1 MGKCHLGPTLR
12 LLPNGPYIMGVQE
25 RDLTYV
31 LDMLEENAV
40 NALASAFPLPD
51 DNA

>member
-1 MGKCHLGPTLR
+1 
-12 LLPNGPYIMGVQE
+12 MGVQE
-25 RDLTYV
+25 SDLNSV

-40 NALASAFPLPD
+40 DALASAFPLPD